1 MPMEWTSFTLN
12 EEVPKSLQSPCII
25 TAMSPQG
32 ARTCQLLLTCARVKC
47 ARSGTLNRLISYRD

>member
-32 ARTCQLLLTCARVKC
+32 ARTCQLLLTCARLSCVH
-47 ARSGTLNRLISYRD
+47 DQEP